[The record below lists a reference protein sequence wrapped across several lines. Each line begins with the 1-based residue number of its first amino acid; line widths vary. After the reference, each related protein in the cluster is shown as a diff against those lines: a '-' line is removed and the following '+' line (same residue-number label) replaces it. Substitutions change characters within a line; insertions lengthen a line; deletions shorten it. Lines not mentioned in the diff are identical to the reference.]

1 MRSYGSRGRDSGVAR
16 GVEDLRVAICS
27 SGEVYGG
34 VEEFIFTFSEYLK
47 GNAEIEFL
55 VVLFHE
61 GKLFKKLKK
70 NGIRVELVASAF
82 KYDPSLPLKLI
93 RTFRKHKINLVHTHG
108 YKSNILAGM
117 AARSCGIKIVKTEH
131 GRQEPS
137 RGFSGRRMSFN
148 LKLDR
153 FITGLF
159 VDEVVYVSKDI
170 QSFYQMIYR
179 KPRQTVIYNGIKP
192 IALSEDRSACLDR
205 AFMNIGIVGRIAE
218 VKGHI
223 HLINA
228 VKRLPDL
235 DRLRVLVFGEGPLKE
250 TLQDYCEKNGLSDR
264 IFFLGFKDNIHEYI
278 SQLDLFIMPSLH
290 EGLPYA
296 LLEAMFL
303 RVPVIASNVGGIKEI
318 LENNVDSILIEP
330 SNPESM
336 ADAIRGL
343 AGNKDLGKRLQEN
356 AFKKV
361 TKKFMIGKMANEYLR
376 AYLRSFEGRICNL
389 PANH

>member
-1 MRSYGSRGRDSGVAR
+1 
-16 GVEDLRVAICS
+16 S
-27 SGEVYGG
+27 SGELYGG
-34 VEEFIFTFSEYLK
+34 VEEFIYTFSEYLK
-47 GNAEIEFL
+47 ENVKIEFL

-61 GKLFKKLKK
+61 GKLFEKLKK
-70 NGIRVELVASAF
+70 NGVGVELVASAF
-82 KYDPSLPLKLI
+82 KYDLSLPLKLI
-93 RTFRKHKINLVHTHG
+93 RTFRKHNINLVHTHG

-117 AARSCGIKIVKTEH
+117 AARFCGIKTVKTEH
-131 GRQEPS
+131 GRQESS

-159 VDEVVYVSKDI
+159 VDEIVYVSKDI
-170 QSFYQMIYR
+170 QSFYQKIYR
-179 KPRQTVIYNGIKP
+179 KPSQTVIYNGIKP
-192 IALSEDRSACLDR
+192 IALSEDGSVCLDR
-205 AFMNIGIVGRIAE
+205 NFINIGIVGRIAE

-250 TLQDYCEKNGLSDR
+250 TLQNYCEKNGLSNKI
-264 IFFLGFKDNIHEYI
+264 IFMGFKDNIHEYI
-278 SQLDLFIMPSLH
+278 SQLDIFIMPSLH

-330 SNPESM
+330 SNPEVM

-343 AGNKDLGKRLQEN
+343 VENKDLRKRLKEN

-361 TKKFMIGKMANEYLR
+361 AEKFTIGKMASEYLR
-376 AYLRSFEGRICNL
+376 VYLRSFKGKICNL

>member
-1 MRSYGSRGRDSGVAR
+1 MGTAERITGVR
-16 GVEDLRVAICS
+16 KSIEGLRVAICS
-27 SGEVYGG
+27 SGELYGG
-34 VEEFIFTFSEYLK
+34 VEEFIYTFSEYLK
-47 GNAEIEFL
+47 ENVKIEFL

-61 GKLFKKLKK
+61 GKLFDKLKK
-70 NGIRVELVASAF
+70 NGVKVEVVASAF
-82 KYDPSLPLKLI
+82 KYDLSLPLKLI
-93 RTFRKHKINLVHTHG
+93 KTFRRHRINIVHTHG

-117 AARSCGIKIVKTEH
+117 AARFCGIRIIKTEH

-137 RGFSGRRMSFN
+137 RGFSGRKISFN

-153 FITGLF
+153 FITGSF
-159 VDEVVYVSKDI
+159 ADEIVYVSKDI

-192 IALSEDRSACLDR
+192 IAISENGSVRLDR
-205 AFMNIGIVGRIAE
+205 DFINIGIVGRIAE

-235 DRLRVLVFGEGPLKE
+235 GKLRVLFFGEGPLKD
-250 TLQDYCEKNGLSDR
+250 TLQSYCEKNGLSER
-264 IFFLGFKDNIHEYI
+264 ILFLGFKDNIHEYI

-303 RVPVIASNVGGIKEI
+303 RVPIIASNVGGIKEI
-318 LENNVDSILIEP
+318 LENDVDSMLIEP
-330 SNPESM
+330 SNPESL
-336 ADAIRGL
+336 ASAIRRL
-343 AGNKDLGKRLQEN
+343 VENKELGMRLQEK
-356 AFKKV
+356 AFQKV
-361 TKKFMIGKMANEYLR
+361 SDCFMIDKMAGEYLR
-376 AYLRSFEGRICNL
+376 VYLRSVNGKTTNPLLMRIAL
-389 PANH
+389 